1 MSAMSEQRQDTI
13 AVVTGASS
21 GIGRAM
27 ARGLAERGA
36 TVLALSRGEG
46 AGPEVAARLREE
58 TGNAEVHHLPADLS
72 TLDGV
77 RAAAAAVRARSERI
91 DLLLNNAGAFFATR
105 GETAD
110 GYERTFALNH
120 LSYFLLSILLL
131 EPLLAAD
138 AARVVNTASEAQ
150 RAGRI
155 RFDDPMFTTGY
166 GGWPA
171 YAQSKL
177 ANVLFTREFARRL
190 EGSRVSVNAFHPGFI
205 DSGFGEGPTLMNRLV
220 RVAARLF
227 ARPPEKGADTG
238 LYLATSADVEGV
250 SGGYFADRRRI
261 DDKVRAGGPQIEAR
275 LWELSE
281 TLTALSEAERAP
293 LDRLR
298 EARRAA

>member
-1 MSAMSEQRQDTI
+1 MTGMSENLNDTI

-46 AGPEVAARLREE
+46 AGPEVVAGLREE
-58 TGNAEVHHLPADLS
+58 TGNADVHHLPADLS
-72 TLDGV
+72 SLDGV
-77 RAAAAAVRARSERI
+77 RSAAAAVRERTDRV
-91 DLLLNNAGAFFATR
+91 DLLLNNAGAFFAAR
-105 GETAD
+105 RESAD
-110 GYERTFALNH
+110 GYEMTFALNH
-120 LSYFLLSILLL
+120 LSYFLLSVLLV

-138 AARVVNTASEAQ
+138 GARVVNTASEAQ

-155 RFDDPMFTTGY
+155 RFDDPMFTSGY
-166 GGWPA
+166 GAWPA
-171 YAQSKL
+171 YSQSKL
-177 ANVLFTREFARRL
+177 ANILFTREFARRL
-190 EGSRVSVNAFHPGFI
+190 QGSRVTVNAFHPGFV
-205 DSGFGEGPTLMNRLV
+205 DSGFGDGPTLMNRLV

-227 ARPPEKGADTG
+227 ARSPERGADTG
-238 LYLATSADVEGV
+238 LYLATSDEVEGV

-261 DDKVRAGGPQIEAR
+261 DGKVRAGGAQIEAR

-281 TLTALSEAERAP
+281 TLTALSEAERSP

-298 EARRAA
+298 DAQRAA